1 MSLEQYLGD
10 QGNSIDIGLV
20 LLSQD
25 WQVLGMNEHAL
36 RIAEPGMAPV
46 GQNLFQMHPARSREK
61 VRGIL
66 DALSGL
72 QGAKPRSMVIDFL
85 GKVLMITLSRLFV
98 PGSQM
103 AWAVSF
109 MDLSEQTGA
118 RTNPTSGHL
127 ELKKMPIYENGAF
140 HFLSADQVHLI
151 EADGNYCRIHTPQ
164 KKFYLLMS
172 LKAVLQ
178 RFPTPDFLKVHK
190 SFVVNLRHVKAIG
203 PAGDSRMMV
212 SFSEPAIPAVPV
224 SRRLVPAVKKALC
237 SAGTVHPFD

>member
-1 MSLEQYLGD
+1 MSLEQYLSE
-10 QGNSIDIGLV
+10 QGSRVEIGLV
-20 LLSQD
+20 LLSEE

-36 RIAEPGMAPV
+36 RIAAPDMGPI

-66 DALSGL
+66 NELSSL
-72 QGAKPRSMVIDFL
+72 QESTQRSMVIDFL
-85 GKVLMITLSRLFV
+85 GKVLMISLSRLVV
-98 PGSQM
+98 PGSPM

-118 RTNPTSGHL
+118 STNPNSGHL

-140 HFLSADQVHLI
+140 HFLSAEQVCLI
-151 EADGNYCRIHTPQ
+151 EADGNYCRIHTPD

-178 RFPTPDFLKVHK
+178 RFPTSNFLKVHK
-190 SFVVNLRHVKAIG
+190 SFVVNLRHVQAIG

-212 SFSEPAIPAVPV
+212 SFTEPAIPAVPV
-224 SRRLVPAVKKALC
+224 SRRLIPEVKKAL
-237 SAGTVHPFD
+237 AGTVHPSL

>member
-1 MSLEQYLGD
+1 MSLEQYLSEPG
-10 QGNSIDIGLV
+10 SSVEIGLV
-20 LLSQD
+20 LLSED
-25 WQVLGMNEHAL
+25 WQVLGLNEHAM
-36 RIAEPGMAPV
+36 RIAGPDMGPV

-66 DALSGL
+66 NELSH
-72 QGAKPRSMVIDFL
+72 QQESKPRSMVIDFL
-85 GKVLMITLSRLFV
+85 GWVLMITLSRLIV
-98 PGSQM
+98 PGSAL

-109 MDLSEQTGA
+109 LDLSEQTGA
-118 RTNPTSGHL
+118 CTNPKSGDL

-178 RFPTPDFLKVHK
+178 RFPTSEFLRVHK
-190 SFVVNLRHVKAIG
+190 SFVVNLRHVKTIG
-203 PAGDSRMMV
+203 PAGDSRMVV
-212 SFSEPAIPAVPV
+212 SFFEPAIPTVPV
-224 SRRLVPAVKKALC
+224 SRRLVPTVKKALS
-237 SAGTVHPFD
+237 SATTVHPLG